1 MKDYSRDYC
10 DECGER
16 WLELPGGTRIH
27 ACGPKRDKASS
38 WAYTP
43 LGFVSLVLMMYLL
56 LWLATGLYKRHVD
69 CWALEGSMGCV
80 VIWEGAL

>member
-1 MKDYSRDYC
+1 MKDFANNDWR
-10 DECGER
+10 ETPTAWR
-16 WLELPGGTRIH
+16 N
-27 ACGPKRDKASS
+27 
-38 WAYTP
+38 TP
-43 LGFVSLVLMMYLL
+43 LGFVSLVIMFYCL

>member
-1 MKDYSRDYC
+1 MKDFANNDWRN
-10 DECGER
+10 
-16 WLELPGGTRIH
+16 
-27 ACGPKRDKASS
+27 KASS
-38 WAYTP
+38 WMYTP